1 MIRNMFVKAKL
12 VHGDLSEYNML
23 YWKEELY
30 IIDVSQTMEDNHPLA
45 IEFLKRDLYNTN
57 LYFKQ
62 QGVLIFKLRS
72 LFRFV
77 TDSKLKEED
86 EESKI
91 DEMIKEAEEH
101 GEDNEEDLK
110 EIFMGINI
118 PRSLFE
124 FDYLDLDR
132 MLQM

>member
-1 MIRNMFVKAKL
+1 MFVKAKL

-62 QGVLIFKLRS
+62 HGVLIFKLRS

-86 EESKI
+86 EEGKI